1 MNIANNDG
9 RSSGIFWPTSGIDKF
24 DRQIYYTLCYQYED
38 QRNKCAD
45 NFDPYH
51 NHCMNTVIS

>member
-9 RSSGIFWPTSGIDKF
+9 RSSGIYWPTSGID
-24 DRQIYYTLCYQYED
+24 RQITIHYVINMRVKET
-38 QRNKCAD
+38 NVWTI
-45 NFDPYH
+45 FDPYH